1 MGVSD
6 YVSLALVVVAIP
18 TLFVAWRQWREVVR
32 RRHVDMYWRIFDA
45 YNSEE
50 LRRSRDAFFKIEKQL
65 QLSPSSGLTERIPD
79 PARLRDYSTQYWRD
93 FYEGDPYHQRLD
105 RLARARVRFYAQTG
119 VLLKKRLVDQDLLF
133 GLIGP
138 PLDVDMRLLDV
149 VIDANREGHHFPRMF
164 EEVEYAYREYQRW
177 QRRPERV
184 EMRLTRHM

>member
-6 YVSLALVVVAIP
+6 YVSIALAVLAIP

-45 YNSEE
+45 YNSDE
-50 LRRSRDAFFKIEKQL
+50 LRRSRDAFFKIEKEL
-65 QLSPSSGLTERIPD
+65 QLTPPSGLTPRIPD
-79 PARLRDYSTQYWRD
+79 PAELRDYSTKYWRE
-93 FYEGDPYHQRLD
+93 FYEGDRRHQELD

-119 VLLKKRLVDQDLLF
+119 VLLKKRLVDEDLLF

-149 VIDANREGHHFPRMF
+149 VIDANREGHDFPRMF
-164 EEVEYAYREYQRW
+164 EEVEYAYREYERW
-177 QRRPERV
+177 KQRPERV
-184 EMRLTRHM
+184 EVRLTRHM